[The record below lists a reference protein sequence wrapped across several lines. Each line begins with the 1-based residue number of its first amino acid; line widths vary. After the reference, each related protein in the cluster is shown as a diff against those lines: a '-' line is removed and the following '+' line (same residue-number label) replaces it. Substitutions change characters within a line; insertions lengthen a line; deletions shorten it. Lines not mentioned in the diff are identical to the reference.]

1 MVIISATRCRY
12 LRTQFE
18 RPLSQRVCLWA
29 RTLWNVQ
36 LTERPL
42 DVCEWPGC
50 TSRCR
55 LGCGAVGVAGGR
67 CAQPMCRPLF
77 LLSFEPCASRSA
89 HAVKAPSAERT
100 KICCAWEWWRGRAP
114 PSRLWQR
121 RPCRRSWWIATR
133 GNAAFAHRLP
143 TGKSSLPP
151 DDVGMKPTAF
161 SLRFVFCACLSVCA
175 RARSVCVCVCVGVSV
190 WRSVSAA
197 KHGPQLLRP
206 HNLLTLT
213 SAPRGPSI
221 WRRGR
226 KHRPPRLWSK
236 TCCAVRDGH
245 DDAERRHECD
255 QRLCQSVVD
264 VASKTAAADGVENA
278 PAAARKASY
287 GHGRHRSV
295 VLFCGGDRPFFIGFL
310 SHLKAFC
317 LYPIPPLE
325 WLLLLL
331 LLRYLRLSY
340 REPVDVGDRC
350 GTDLLRHGS
359 VFPISDFGSRVSA
372 RFPRQTPAWSMTAR
386 GWWRLFSR
394 SSTPRRPPIH
404 PLHASSLTRF
414 YLVFPTSTWIVSLS
428 KSFST
433 PPHFLTELFSVAV
446 IWIKSNLINFSS
458 RLGLGFY
465 VSGVWNW
472 SVFFSQGYTE
482 PGLFWF
488 P

>member
-175 RARSVCVCVCVGVSV
+175 RARSVCVCVCRCVGVKVGFGSQTRTAIVASAQSV
-190 WRSVSAA
+190 DVDLCAAWPVDLAPWKKTPSAA
-197 KHGPQLLRP
+197 TRSTRVEDVLRRPRRTRRRRETPWMRPTIVPIRRRCRIENSGGRWRRERSSGGEKSVLRP
-206 HNLLTLT
+206 R
-213 SAPRGPSI
+213 PPSI
-221 WRRGR
+221 RGAFLWRRPPFFHRLSFSSQGFLFVSDSAIRVAAAAASVFAAVISRAGR
-226 KHRPPRLWSK
+226 CWRPVRHRFIAPWVRVSDLGFRLSRFGSFSASNTGVIDDGTRLVAPLFPLLDAPTSTDTPPPRLL
-236 TCCAVRDGH
+236 TY
-245 DDAERRHECD
+245 
-255 QRLCQSVVD
+255 
-264 VASKTAAADGVENA
+264 
-278 PAAARKASY
+278 P
-287 GHGRHRSV
+287 
-295 VLFCGGDRPFFIGFL
+295 VLP
-310 SHLKAFC
+310 
-317 LYPIPPLE
+317 
-325 WLLLLL
+325 
-331 LLRYLRLSY
+331 
-340 REPVDVGDRC
+340 
-350 GTDLLRHGS
+350 
-359 VFPISDFGSRVSA
+359 
-372 RFPRQTPAWSMTAR
+372 
-386 GWWRLFSR
+386 
-394 SSTPRRPPIH
+394 
-404 PLHASSLTRF
+404 
-414 YLVFPTSTWIVSLS
+414 
-428 KSFST
+428 SFSYIHMDCV
-433 PPHFLTELFSVAV
+433 P
-446 IWIKSNLINFSS
+446 K
-458 RLGLGFY
+458 
-465 VSGVWNW
+465 
-472 SVFFSQGYTE
+472 
-482 PGLFWF
+482 
-488 P
+488 